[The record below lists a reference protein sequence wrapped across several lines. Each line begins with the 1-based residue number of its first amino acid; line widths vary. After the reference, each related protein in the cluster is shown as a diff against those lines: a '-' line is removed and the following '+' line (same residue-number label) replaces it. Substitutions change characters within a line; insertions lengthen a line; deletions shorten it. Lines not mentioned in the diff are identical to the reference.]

1 MSVSY
6 VGEDNLLFVCL
17 FHRVCLQGV
26 MVDNKKM
33 KFIQSSSILQFQRH
47 LYVQNLSLNKCW
59 FGGCSLLQTS
69 EYVWYFSFLQIHVG
83 VFVTFVTFSGFTFLF
98 MMLKFPLK
106 KQTAICHTSIFN
118 RKIFRRVLPDIRG
131 LLPFF
136 HPLKQ
141 TPASVFFILALL
153 FLIWPFLDALMGF
166 LCLFYQV

>member
-1 MSVSY
+1 
-6 VGEDNLLFVCL
+6 
-17 FHRVCLQGV
+17 
-26 MVDNKKM
+26 M

-59 FGGCSLLQTS
+59 FGGCCLLQTS

-118 RKIFRRVLPDIRG
+118 RKIFRRVFGRYSWPPAVLPPTETKPCISFLYSCTVVLDMTILRCFDG
-131 LLPFF
+131 FPVFVLS
-136 HPLKQ
+136 
-141 TPASVFFILALL
+141 SVAAGVLSEETRST
-153 FLIWPFLDALMGF
+153 
-166 LCLFYQV
+166 